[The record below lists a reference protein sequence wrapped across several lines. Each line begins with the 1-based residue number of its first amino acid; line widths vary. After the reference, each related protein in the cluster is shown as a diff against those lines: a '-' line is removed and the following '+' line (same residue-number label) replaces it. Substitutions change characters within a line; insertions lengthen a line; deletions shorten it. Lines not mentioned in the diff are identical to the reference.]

1 MTAAGATIATAR
13 RAAAERLAAAGLPD
27 ASLDARLLLM
37 SVVGIDPA
45 HPGAAAQRPLT
56 ADEAARFEALL
67 IRRVAREPIARILG
81 AAEFHGLPLT
91 LNADCLIPRGD
102 TEALVEAAL
111 AVLPIGEPRC
121 ILDLGTGP
129 GTILLALLAE
139 RPQATGLGIDLSA
152 EAVAAAEA
160 NAGALGLGSRARFQN
175 GSWAEGV
182 TETFDLVVSNP
193 PYIPSATC
201 EGLEPEVALHDPRL
215 ALDGGADGLDAYR
228 AIIADA
234 PRLLAPGGR
243 LALEIGIGQA
253 PEVTAIARRHGL
265 VLAGLKSDLGAVPR
279 ALVFMPA

>member
-1 MTAAGATIATAR
+1 VTGAGATIAAAR
-13 RAAAERLAAAGLPD
+13 RAAAERLAASGLPD

-37 SVVGIDPA
+37 NVCGVDPA
-45 HPGAAAQRPLT
+45 HPGSAAQRPLT
-56 ADEAARFEALL
+56 ADEAERFEALL
-67 IRRVAREPIARILG
+67 ARRLAREPIARILG
-81 AAEFHGLPLT
+81 AAEFHGLPLI

-111 AVLPIGEPRC
+111 AVLPTGEPRR

-139 RPQATGLGIDLSA
+139 RPLTTGLGIDLSA
-152 EAVAAAEA
+152 HAIAAAEA
-160 NAGALGLGSRARFQN
+160 NAASLGLASRVRFRS
-175 GSWAEGV
+175 GSWAEGI

-201 EGLEPEVALHDPRL
+201 EALEPEVALHDPRR

-228 AIIADA
+228 AILAAA

-243 LALEIGIGQA
+243 LMVEIGIGQA
-253 PEVTAIARRHGL
+253 PDVVAIARHLGL
-265 VLAGLKSDLGAVPR
+265 RLIRLHSDLGAVPR
-279 ALVFMPA
+279 ALVFALD

>member
-37 SVVGIDPA
+37 SLCGIDPA
-45 HPGAAAQRPLT
+45 HPGSAAQRPLT
-56 ADEAARFEALL
+56 ADEAERFEALL
-67 IRRVAREPIARILG
+67 IRRLAREPIARILG

-111 AVLPIGEPRC
+111 ALLPVGEPRR

-129 GTILLALLAE
+129 GTILLALLTE

-152 EAVAAAEA
+152 QAVTAAEA
-160 NAGALGLGSRARFQN
+160 NAGALGLAARARFRT
-175 GSWAEGV
+175 GSWGEGLS
-182 TETFDLVVSNP
+182 ETYDLVVSNP

-201 EGLEPEVALHDPRL
+201 ASLEPEVALHDPRR

-228 AIIADA
+228 AILGDA
-234 PRLLAPGGR
+234 RRLLAPGGSVV
-243 LALEIGIGQA
+243 LEIGIGQA
-253 PEVTAIARRHGL
+253 PDVTAIARAEGL
-265 VLAGLKSDLGAVPR
+265 TLTALRSDLGAVPR
-279 ALVFMPA
+279 ALVFAPA